1 MIFTGKQALTIKI
14 LTGVGLGGSILLGIF
29 LGLALGFTSN
39 TELTV
44 DFEEETFKPTWILDR
59 NQEVITKFYA
69 EEYRELVALSDVPKT
84 MIDALTTREDAEF
97 FHHNGF
103 SLWGTMRAA
112 FMIVTGQLFSG
123 GSTLTQQL
131 SGKRYSDRTE
141 LSISRKLEELWWA
154 FQMEKNLTKYEIL
167 EQYVNK
173 MPFGHGTYGIEAASQ
188 YFFNHSASELSL
200 AESAM
205 LAIQLV
211 KPNLYSPIR
220 RPRSAKRIQGI
231 ILAEMVRKGW
241 VDKYTA
247 RDAFAEYWR
256 NHDWSRDNFETAF
269 FNREDRAPHFS
280 EYVRT
285 QLENSLTGTAD
296 IYRDGYTVHTSL
308 DLGIQEIADQTMSEG
323 LSIISSRFKASANT
337 QSRQIQREV
346 MPLVD
351 MLGLGFNIEGIK
363 ASRSSLNR
371 LAAQDIILEE
381 IVPTLDVLGST
392 FGLEGFKEI
401 SRNGFA
407 LTRQMN
413 KERQV
418 QGAMVALDNRTGH
431 ILAMVG
437 GAANFD
443 GLNQFNRAVN
453 GAMEPGSTFKPL
465 FYSQAISSRKFTAGS
480 LIYDEPVFF
489 ENEDGTFYTPQN
501 YKGYWSGKTVLRDAL
516 INSMN
521 VPAVTVLDEI
531 GFDAAINRASRMLG
545 VNDPAEVARTF
556 PRKYPLALGVVS
568 VSPLQ
573 MARAFMIFPNQG
585 MEKDP
590 IAIDHIIDQE
600 NHVILNPYEEASRD
614 RTNRWSDY
622 QVMDQASAYVMTNI
636 LESAV
641 IRGTLRS
648 SRVNVDGFDGVP
660 MAGKTGTTQ
669 NWADAWTVGFSP
681 YMTSAFWFGF
691 DRSGQSL
698 GLYNTGATAA
708 GPVWAN
714 FMKKSHEVLR
724 RRAWEKARAT
734 NPDLA
739 YEDFNLPIQEFQEP
753 PTGIVRTTIDL
764 DTGLLASPL
773 SQRTRYEVFIEGTAP
788 RETSQSY
795 YVEKEAQ
802 LQTMMNTIA
811 NAHPEETYRM
821 NDLSIDIS
829 LDPNLGRDANYRPV
843 AVESEAQDEDPFGID
858 FLDIHLGDDPYR
870 LDDREFLLDSEA
882 GSTATDLDSIL
893 D

>member
-323 LSIISSRFKASANT
+323 LSIISSRFKASAGHPIQANPEGSDAFGGHAGFGIQHRH
-337 QSRQIQREV
+337 QSFPVLSE
-346 MPLVD
+346 P
-351 MLGLGFNIEGIK
+351 
-363 ASRSSLNR
+363 
-371 LAAQDIILEE
+371 
-381 IVPTLDVLGST
+381 LGSP
-392 FGLEGFKEI
+392 
-401 SRNGFA
+401 
-407 LTRQMN
+407 
-413 KERQV
+413 
-418 QGAMVALDNRTGH
+418 GH
-431 ILAMVG
+431 
-437 GAANFD
+437 
-443 GLNQFNRAVN
+443 
-453 GAMEPGSTFKPL
+453 
-465 FYSQAISSRKFTAGS
+465 
-480 LIYDEPVFF
+480 
-489 ENEDGTFYTPQN
+489 
-501 YKGYWSGKTVLRDAL
+501 
-516 INSMN
+516 
-521 VPAVTVLDEI
+521 
-531 GFDAAINRASRMLG
+531 
-545 VNDPAEVARTF
+545 
-556 PRKYPLALGVVS
+556 YP
-568 VSPLQ
+568 
-573 MARAFMIFPNQG
+573 
-585 MEKDP
+585 
-590 IAIDHIIDQE
+590 
-600 NHVILNPYEEASRD
+600 
-614 RTNRWSDY
+614 
-622 QVMDQASAYVMTNI
+622 
-636 LESAV
+636 
-641 IRGTLRS
+641 
-648 SRVNVDGFDGVP
+648 
-660 MAGKTGTTQ
+660 
-669 NWADAWTVGFSP
+669 
-681 YMTSAFWFGF
+681 
-691 DRSGQSL
+691 
-698 GLYNTGATAA
+698 
-708 GPVWAN
+708 
-714 FMKKSHEVLR
+714 
-724 RRAWEKARAT
+724 
-734 NPDLA
+734 
-739 YEDFNLPIQEFQEP
+739 
-753 PTGIVRTTIDL
+753 
-764 DTGLLASPL
+764 
-773 SQRTRYEVFIEGTAP
+773 
-788 RETSQSY
+788 
-795 YVEKEAQ
+795 
-802 LQTMMNTIA
+802 
-811 NAHPEETYRM
+811 
-821 NDLSIDIS
+821 
-829 LDPNLGRDANYRPV
+829 
-843 AVESEAQDEDPFGID
+843 
-858 FLDIHLGDDPYR
+858 
-870 LDDREFLLDSEA
+870 
-882 GSTATDLDSIL
+882 
-893 D
+893 